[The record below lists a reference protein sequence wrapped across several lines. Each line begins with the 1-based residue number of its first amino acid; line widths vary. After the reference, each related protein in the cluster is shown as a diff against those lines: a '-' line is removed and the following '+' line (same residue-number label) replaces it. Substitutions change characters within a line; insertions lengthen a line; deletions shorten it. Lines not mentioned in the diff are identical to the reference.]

1 MRSGGRRQ
9 NEKVLRCIVALPTDI
24 HLNTEVKVDE
34 VQIGH
39 RFHYMSGLTATD
51 IAAAEKVGL
60 S

>member
-1 MRSGGRRQ
+1 MRRFLRR
-9 NEKVLRCIVALPTDI
+9 IVALPMDV

-51 IAAAEKVGL
+51 IAATEKVGL